1 MKAVSCVIL
10 VIMYRLFMVTFLSGL
25 DTFDLISDNA
35 KLIAS
40 ISSAMLNFIFIK
52 SLNGAFSHLAVYLT
66 NLELPR
72 TEEQYEHS
80 YTLKMFI
87 FQVRNKNIP
96 ALENSLLIYNK
107 NQNFQNNAF

>member
-1 MKAVSCVIL
+1 MEFEKRLREMRDHPNLIDGLLQKWQKIKIEESENKKTKYQLPTIRKIPYLALSFSIMATLGILAVSCVIL

-52 SLNGAFSHLAVYLT
+52 S
-66 NLELPR
+66 
-72 TEEQYEHS
+72 
-80 YTLKMFI
+80 
-87 FQVRNKNIP
+87 
-96 ALENSLLIYNK
+96 
-107 NQNFQNNAF
+107 

>member
-40 ISSAMLNFIFIK
+40 ISSAMLNFIIIK

-96 ALENSLLIYNK
+96 ALENSLLI
-107 NQNFQNNAF
+107 